1 LDILPHIPSL
11 ILMIVATAYACS
23 SFGVLLASIA
33 KTRQQV
39 QSFSTLIVMVMSC
52 IGGSMIPTFAMP
64 AFMQKMSVFSVNYWS
79 VQGFYDI
86 FWRMLPVQDTT
97 FLSRVLVLV
106 LIGTA
111 FNGIALMFFR
121 KNVLKI
127 A

>member
-1 LDILPHIPSL
+1 
-11 ILMIVATAYACS
+11 
-23 SFGVLLASIA
+23 
-33 KTRQQV
+33 
-39 QSFSTLIVMVMSC
+39 
-52 IGGSMIPTFAMP
+52 MIPTFAMP